1 MLQQYINLP
10 RPVHILCLGMF
21 INRAGSFIVP
31 FLSIYISE
39 KLGYGVRFATLT
51 IGAFGLGSMCG
62 ALVGGHLAD
71 LIGRRTVMLAGLF
84 GGACVMIIMSQLS
97 NRWAIMAAAF
107 SLSLIADVYRPAAA
121 AMIADLTTPHE
132 RSLAFG
138 LMYVAINLGFAIA
151 PVVGGLLADRSFQ
164 LLFWGDAL
172 TCSLYGLIIT
182 RFIRET
188 LPATRSKQDAPSVEE
203 SGQVSIAAA
212 VRQILHDGP
221 FITFCL
227 ASLLFAVVFMQS
239 MSTLPLYMAGL
250 GISARD
256 YGLIIAANGAMITIL
271 QLPLTTRLNRFNRA
285 HVVTVAALVT
295 GIGFGLM
302 TFATLRWHFLAAV
315 TIWTLGEIMQSP
327 YMQAIVGDMAP
338 VHMRARYMGVFTLM
352 YAIAISVGVPLGGHV
367 LARYGGTSLWTGTF
381 VVSLIGAATYWRIR
395 REIGNRPAPEAGTNP
410 APE

>member
-1 MLQQYINLP
+1 MLQQYLKLP

-39 KLGYGVRFATLT
+39 RLGFGVTFATMT
-51 IGAFGLGSMCG
+51 IGAFGIGSMCG
-62 ALVGGHLAD
+62 SLVGGHLAD
-71 LIGRRTVMLAGLF
+71 HI
-84 GGACVMIIMSQLS
+84 GGASVMIIMSQLS
-97 NRWAIMAAAF
+97 SRWAIMAAAF
-107 SLSLIADVYRPAAA
+107 SLALIADVYRPAAS

-151 PVVGGLLADRSFQ
+151 PVVGGFLASRSFQ

-172 TCSLYGLIIT
+172 TCALYGLIIT
-182 RFIRET
+182 KYIRET
-188 LPATRSKQDAPSVEE
+188 LPVSAPGLDAPDDDSTE
-203 SGQVSIAAA
+203 QVSIAAA
-212 VRQILHDGP
+212 VRHILHDRP

-227 ASLLFAVVFMQS
+227 ASLLFAIVFMQS
-239 MSTLPLYMAGL
+239 MSTLPLHMARL

-271 QLPLTTRLNRFNRA
+271 QLPLTTQLNRFNRA

-295 GIGFGLM
+295 GVGFGLM

-315 TIWTLGEIMQSP
+315 VIWTLGEIMQSP
-327 YMQAIVGDMAP
+327 YMQAIVGDLAP
-338 VHMRARYMGVFTLM
+338 VRMRARYMGVFTLM
-352 YAIAISVGVPLGGHV
+352 FALSSLSWGRLEGQV
-367 LARYGGTSLWTGTF
+367 LARFGGTTLWTSAF
-381 VVSLIGAATYWRIR
+381 VISLIGAATYWSIR
-395 REIGNRPAPEAGTNP
+395 REIGNRPAPPPEGEA
-410 APE
+410 AAK